1 MGDHDEHGVK
11 QYDGSTFVSP
21 ETMYLENNSLGGAK
35 VGVDKKPFI
44 HFYKEGSAT
53 GGIIKT
59 AGFALTN
66 FTMRNSKFYQRMVKK
81 MWGKT
86 WEFEGS
92 LFNDNVLV
100 DFQGNLIPYED
111 VYYKGTDGKFYMI
124 NSITYVPEDGTY
136 MIIKSEVEP
145 DGTIVRQLPAEI
157 TPKPGEG
164 PRVTASGTTLYP
176 VTTNFGLYQMFGGWN
191 SYSKSEDGL
200 IPSEVSVRNVVK
212 AVNGVGVKIS
222 DSVVSQSDVVQPLK
236 WASIQYV
243 VTAGAIKQG
252 AANVNL
258 KHAYFDDNPYLTM
271 KFKTTD
277 IGIQLDAEHN
287 ADESTLSIM
296 TQVVNALSSRGY
308 TSEQAGEVYEAM
320 FALTEAGIN
329 DYVEGFR
336 QYMDDSDPT
345 KFKDA
350 IISTIVKS
358 IQNSTSR
365 DGNLM
370 QAVMDTLISDTKAG
384 KLVKY
389 KNVEGVIPFSDP
401 SIFNGLCS
409 AISSTLTK
417 AAIRLQF
424 NGSLAVLNPSHKIWK
439 LYGDRMYDS
448 FNNDEEIQKL
458 QELYNS
464 KPITNLSELRLGRH
478 YTITVGDTTS
488 TEFIE
493 TPQQYWDLRSRLT
506 QSELMGIPFSI
517 VENITAGRDLASY
530 NFTFKDVDGNLYN
543 MWDLDVVKNLYSTT
557 DSKERILLRR
567 ELQNALGAVS
577 NGTLNSVSVNG
588 AIVQVDKSSLQ
599 TQPFELIMPKIYASR
614 FGLKRGDSLATIKMM
629 THSS

>member
-212 AVNGVGVKIS
+212 AVNGVGVKVS

-506 QSELMGIPFSI
+506 QSELMGIPL
-517 VENITAGRDLASY
+517 VLLKTLQQ
-530 NFTFKDVDGNLYN
+530 
-543 MWDLDVVKNLYSTT
+543 VV
-557 DSKERILLRR
+557 I
-567 ELQNALGAVS
+567 
-577 NGTLNSVSVNG
+577 
-588 AIVQVDKSSLQ
+588 
-599 TQPFELIMPKIYASR
+599 
-614 FGLKRGDSLATIKMM
+614 
-629 THSS
+629 

>member
-1 MGDHDEHGVK
+1 
-11 QYDGSTFVSP
+11 
-21 ETMYLENNSLGGAK
+21 
-35 VGVDKKPFI
+35 
-44 HFYKEGSAT
+44 
-53 GGIIKT
+53 
-59 AGFALTN
+59 
-66 FTMRNSKFYQRMVKK
+66 
-81 MWGKT
+81 
-86 WEFEGS
+86 
-92 LFNDNVLV
+92 
-100 DFQGNLIPYED
+100 
-111 VYYKGTDGKFYMI
+111 
-124 NSITYVPEDGTY
+124 
-136 MIIKSEVEP
+136 
-145 DGTIVRQLPAEI
+145 
-157 TPKPGEG
+157 
-164 PRVTASGTTLYP
+164 
-176 VTTNFGLYQMFGGWN
+176 MFGGWN

-212 AVNGVGVKIS
+212 AVNGVGVKVS

-530 NFTFKDVDGNLYN
+530 NFTFKDVGGNLYN